1 MFSREY
7 IICSS
12 FLVAEL
18 IFEYFLC
25 WFISSYLVVN
35 TEKRRSLSSLSPHS
49 TSGDAH
55 SHLTAVRKRDILR
68 TFYKTIV
75 GTMINLPS
83 ATQSGWLSFFLFLQQ
98 IL

>member
-1 MFSREY
+1 M
-7 IICSS
+7 
-12 FLVAEL
+12 V
-18 IFEYFLC
+18 
-25 WFISSYLVVN
+25 ISSYLVVN

-49 TSGDAH
+49 TGGDAH

-75 GTMINLPS
+75 GTMINLPN
-83 ATQSGWLSFFLFLQQ
+83 ATQSGWSTFFLFMQQ